1 MRIFVGI
8 AIAAALAATSSQALA
23 HNHNNGV
30 EVGFLE
36 CRGQSQA
43 FVVGSITKLECVF
56 RPNGGRPQAY
66 YGTIRRAGLD
76 IGWNQSTVVHW
87 SVYAPTDR
95 LGPGALAG
103 GYAGGSASFTFG
115 VGVGA
120 NALWG
125 GSNSTISLQPV
136 SVQGTTGLAAAAGV
150 AALELVPA
158 NVPYRGQRK
167 HRRHHRR

>member
-1 MRIFVGI
+1 MRVIVGV
-8 AIAAALAATSSQALA
+8 AFAAALAATSSQALA
-23 HNHNNGV
+23 HNGV

-36 CRGQSQA
+36 CRGQTAA
-43 FVVGSITKLECVF
+43 FVVGSITKLECLF
-56 RPNGGRPQAY
+56 RPNGGRPQPY
-66 YGTIRRAGLD
+66 FGTIRRAGLD

-103 GYAGGSASFTFG
+103 GYAGGSASVTIG

-120 NALWG
+120 NALFG
-125 GSNSTISLQPV
+125 GSNATISLQPV
-136 SVQGTTGLAAAAGV
+136 SVQGQTGLSAAAGV

-158 NVPYRGQRK
+158 NGSYRPRVK
-167 HRRHHRR
+167 HRRHHR

>member
-1 MRIFVGI
+1 MRIIIGVAF
-8 AIAAALAATSSQALA
+8 AAALAATSSQALA
-23 HNHNNGV
+23 HNGV

-43 FVVGSITKLECVF
+43 FVVGSITRLECVF

-115 VGVGA
+115 FGVGA
-120 NALWG
+120 NALFG

-150 AALELVPA
+150 ASLELVPA

>member
-1 MRIFVGI
+1 MRVFAGV
-8 AIAAALAATSSQALA
+8 AFAAALAATSSQALA
-23 HNHNNGV
+23 HDTV

-43 FVVGSITKLECVF
+43 FVVGSITKLECLF
-56 RPNGGRPQAY
+56 APNVGGRPQAY

-76 IGWNQSTVVHW
+76 IGWNTSTVLKW
-87 SVYAPTDR
+87 AVYAPTYR
-95 LGPGALAG
+95 LSPTALAG
-103 GYAGGSASFTFG
+103 GYAGGGASVTVG

-120 NALWG
+120 NALFG

-136 SVQGTTGLAAAAGV
+136 SVQGQTGFAAAAGI
-150 AALELVPA
+150 ASFELVPA
-158 NVPYRGQRK
+158 GRQYRGPRK